1 MTEYPPPEGESAPVA
16 PPASPSGPSPASSNV
31 SLAEPQRQ
39 SLLAIIFL
47 AARTIRQI
55 GIVQIVIAGGFLIS
69 RSPSLLVL
77 IGVVLAMGVIFLAVA
92 TLRWW
97 RYTFMV
103 DGGELRVDRG
113 VLSRDTLTVPLDR
126 VQSVSIE
133 QKFLHRLVKLVQVSL
148 DTAGT
153 SNAEFTFDAVER
165 DVGLELQ
172 RVAADFRSE
181 TDATTAVD
189 NDPLGDPPAPTPPFE
204 EQTILK
210 HSPARL
216 VRLGLSRVPFSG
228 LAFLAPL
235 FAFGDDIVERVPFD
249 APDLEVDVGL
259 MLLWFVPLVIV
270 AVAVFGL
277 ILNLIGT
284 FLRDWDLRI
293 TQTESGLRREAGL
306 LSTTSVASN
315 VSRVQSVETRQ
326 GLLQRLFGL
335 QHITLHNIG
344 EGDFL
349 VPGCTAEEIAT
360 IRKAGLEEMA
370 GVEDLDRRTSTAEI
384 FKNARNAA
392 IFFSALTFA
401 LFFVVG
407 FWAFFALVP
416 IPVVWWGSSRSV
428 RLRRWGI
435 DGDSIAIRN
444 ELLEWRTHEALL
456 HKANGVAIRQSYF
469 ERSRGLATVDVR
481 LAGGILSGSIS
492 IGMIPYE
499 EATAVRDHVLFIVET
514 NRRVFM

>member
-1 MTEYPPPEGESAPVA
+1 M
-16 PPASPSGPSPASSNV
+16 N
-31 SLAEPQRQ
+31 LDQPQRQ

-47 AARTIRQI
+47 AARTIRQV
-55 GIVQIVIAGGFLIS
+55 GIVQIIIAGGFLIS
-69 RSPSLLVL
+69 RSPSILVL
-77 IGVVLAMGVIFLAVA
+77 VVGVLVIAAVFLAVA

-103 DGGELRVDRG
+103 RDGELRVDKG

-165 DVGLELQ
+165 DVALELQ
-172 RVAADFRSE
+172 RVAADFRGVQPES
-181 TDATTAVD
+181 
-189 NDPLGDPPAPTPPFE
+189 TPPFDGGGVLTDELPPPPAFE
-204 EQTILK
+204 ERTILK
-210 HSPARL
+210 HSPERL

-228 LAFLAPL
+228 LAFLAPV
-235 FAFGDDIVERVPFD
+235 FAFGDEIVDRIPVDFD
-249 APDLEVDVGL
+249 TNVDDLQIGL
-259 MLLWFVPLVIV
+259 WLLWFVPLAIL
-270 AVAVFGL
+270 AIAIFGL

-284 FLRDWDLRI
+284 FLRDWDLRVI
-293 TQTESGLRREAGL
+293 QTESGLRREAGL

-335 QHITLHNIG
+335 QHLTLHNIG

-349 VPGCTAEEIAT
+349 VPGCTADEVAR
-360 IRKAGLEEMA
+360 IREVGLQESA
-370 GVEDLDRRTSTAEI
+370 GVEHIDRRTSTAEV
-384 FKNARNAA
+384 FKNTRNAGV
-392 IFFSALTFA
+392 FFASLAFA

-407 FWAFFALVP
+407 LWVLLLV
-416 IPVVWWGSSRSV
+416 IPFIIVWLGSRRSV

-435 DGDSIAIRN
+435 DRDTVAIRN
-444 ELLEWRTHEALL
+444 ELLEWRTHEALI
-456 HKANGVAIRQSYF
+456 HKANGVAIHQSYF
-469 ERSRGLATVDVR
+469 ERSRGLATVQVR

-499 EATAVRDHVLFIVET
+499 EAAAVRDQVLYIVET
-514 NRRVFM
+514 NRRAFM

>member
-1 MTEYPPPEGESAPVA
+1 
-16 PPASPSGPSPASSNV
+16 
-31 SLAEPQRQ
+31 
-39 SLLAIIFL
+39 
-47 AARTIRQI
+47 
-55 GIVQIVIAGGFLIS
+55 
-69 RSPSLLVL
+69 
-77 IGVVLAMGVIFLAVA
+77 MGVIFLAVA

-181 TDATTAVD
+181 TDATTAID

-315 VSRVQSVETRQ
+315 VSRVQSIETRQ

-349 VPGCTAEEIAT
+349 VPGCTAEE
-360 IRKAGLEEMA
+360 
-370 GVEDLDRRTSTAEI
+370 
-384 FKNARNAA
+384 
-392 IFFSALTFA
+392 
-401 LFFVVG
+401 
-407 FWAFFALVP
+407 
-416 IPVVWWGSSRSV
+416 
-428 RLRRWGI
+428 
-435 DGDSIAIRN
+435 
-444 ELLEWRTHEALL
+444 
-456 HKANGVAIRQSYF
+456 
-469 ERSRGLATVDVR
+469 
-481 LAGGILSGSIS
+481 LSLIH
-492 IGMIPYE
+492 I
-499 EATAVRDHVLFIVET
+499 
-514 NRRVFM
+514 